1 VTTMKRRILTT
12 AFILTTVCTP
22 SLVAQVISND
32 FVQKGSATASP
43 QDQLYKEGQEAMDNG
58 RWSDAAAKFDA
69 AAKTNGA
76 RSDAALY
83 WKAYSLNKTG
93 RAQEALETISALLK
107 KAPNSR
113 YAQDARAL
121 EAQIRPGSVVQNTG
135 DPGRPGRN
143 EDEEMKL
150 VALNA
155 LMNRDEDRAIPLL
168 ERFLASNQSKRLRE
182 KALFVLGQ
190 SDNPKAVD
198 MISRIARGEL
208 YPELQTKAIHQIGVV
223 NANDRN
229 MNTLSQIYATSTSY
243 DVKRTIL
250 QTFGINGSKELLMKA
265 VRSEKD
271 EKLQRAAIQG
281 LGIAGAKTELRTLYK
296 ELPGYEAKRAVLDA
310 FIVSGDDE
318 AFAEVARTE
327 TNPQLL
333 RKAIQGIGISGGR
346 GSGAAL
352 VAIYQQRNEPEVKRA
367 ALEGLFVSDNAKALV
382 DLAKA
387 ERDPEM
393 RRRIVEKLS
402 VMDNKEATDY
412 MIEILN
418 K

>member
-1 VTTMKRRILTT
+1 MKRRTLTLALILAT
-12 AFILTTVCTP
+12 ACAP
-22 SLVAQVISND
+22 AMVAQIIGND
-32 FVQKGSATASP
+32 FVQKDTVSS

-58 RWSDAAAKFDA
+58 RWSDAAAKFDQV
-69 AAKTNGA
+69 A
-76 RSDAALY
+76 RTKGPRTDAAMY
-83 WKAYSLNKTG
+83 WKAYALNKAG
-93 RAQEALETISALLK
+93 RVQEALETIAALRQQSPASK
-107 KAPNSR
+107 W
-113 YAQDARAL
+113 AQDAGRL
-121 EAQIRPGSVVQNTG
+121 EAEIRPKGVVQTTG
-135 DPGRPGRN
+135 DGSGKPARN

-155 LMNRDEDRAIPLL
+155 LMNQDEARAIPLL
-168 ERFLASNQSKRLRE
+168 EKFIANNQSKRLRE

-190 SDNPKAVD
+190 SDDPKAID
-198 MISRIARGEL
+198 LISRIAKGEI

-229 MNTLSQIYATSTSY
+229 MTTLSQIYATSNSY
-243 DVKRTIL
+243 DVKRAIL
-250 QTFGINGSKELLMKA
+250 QTFGINGSKDLLMKA

-271 EKLQRAAIQG
+271 EKLQKAAIQG
-281 LGIAGAKTELRTLYK
+281 LGIAGAKTELRQLYK

-327 TNPQLL
+327 TDPQLR

-346 GSGAAL
+346 NAGPAL
-352 VAIYQQRNEPEVKRA
+352 VAIYKQFNDPETKRA
-367 ALEGLFVSDNAKALV
+367 ALDGLFVSDNAKALV
-382 DLAKA
+382 ELAKS
-387 ERDPEM
+387 ETNPEM
-393 RRRIVEKLS
+393 KRRIVEKLS
-402 VMDNKEATDY
+402 VMNNKEATDY